1 MKYSAIALSMVSLL
15 ALSACDS
22 GPKSSAPAS
31 TEQGAPITLES
42 AVNHKDRTPAYVE
55 RDQFRHPKETLEF
68 FELEPS
74 ITVVEIWPGGG
85 YYSEILAPYLAEE
98 GRFYAAHFPEDTQ
111 SDYYQRSLNKFKERL
126 TSEAVFGN
134 VELTQ
139 FAPLTPLETDIA
151 PPNSAD
157 RILTFRNLHNWYMSG
172 GEEAVLSAFRQ
183 FHQALIPDGILGV
196 VDHRL
201 PESADDGA
209 MENSGYIKE
218 SWVIGL
224 AEQAGFELVES
235 SEINANPKDTADHP
249 NGVWNLPPTLNVEDG
264 DDAEI
269 YKAIGESD
277 RFTLKFRKPVE

>member
-74 ITVVEIWPGGG
+74 MTVVEIWPGGG
-85 YYSEILAPYLAEE
+85 YYSEILAPYLADE
-98 GRFYAAHFPEDTQ
+98 GTFYAAHFPEDTQ

-201 PESADDGA
+201 PESADDG
-209 MENSGYIKE
+209 
-218 SWVIGL
+218 
-224 AEQAGFELVES
+224 
-235 SEINANPKDTADHP
+235 
-249 NGVWNLPPTLNVEDG
+249 VWNLPPTLNVEDG